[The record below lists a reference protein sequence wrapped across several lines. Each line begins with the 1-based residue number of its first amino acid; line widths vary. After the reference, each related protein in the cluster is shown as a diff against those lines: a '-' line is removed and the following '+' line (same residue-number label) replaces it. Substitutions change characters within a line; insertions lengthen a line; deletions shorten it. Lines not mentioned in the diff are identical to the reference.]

1 MQAANPGCELEDFV
15 RWYSPRDWVEDEEE
29 EEEEEKEEDATEQD
43 ATEQDEMEEEGCRRR
58 IKGCLSQRM
67 LVSHHSQ
74 GVISLILSKN
84 SKSALN

>member
-29 EEEEEKEEDATEQD
+29 EEEEKEEDATEQD
-43 ATEQDEMEEEGCRRR
+43 ETEEEGCRRR

-67 LVSHHSQ
+67 LVSHYSQ
-74 GVISLILSKN
+74 GCNFSDFI
-84 SKSALN
+84 

>member
-29 EEEEEKEEDATEQD
+29 EEEEKEEN